1 MSPPPGSFTYVL
13 GNLCPC
19 AASTAAA
26 GAEGPAAAVRV
37 RVLSKTGLPAHNFIQ
52 KQRTTV
58 RVRKALNSAD
68 HLVYVNFNFVEGPS
82 VAHMCRA
89 SDRRRLT
96 ATYLCWSLYTAQVPR
111 GFLCVCR
118 LTGLFVVT
126 TGSWSEWFLFFLL
139 LLLLH
144 LRGPS
149 GSCSWWSR
157 CAQGEQHLE
166 AVRHVIP

>member
-1 MSPPPGSFTYVL
+1 MLLLLLLPGQRDLPRPSEFEFCRRL
-13 GNLCPC
+13 GCLL
-19 AASTAAA
+19 TILYMYDGA
-26 GAEGPAAAVRV
+26 GSQGAQQR
-37 RVLSKTGLPAHNFIQ
+37 GL
-52 KQRTTV
+52 
-58 RVRKALNSAD
+58 
-68 HLVYVNFNFVEGPS
+68 LVYVNFNFVEGPS